1 MGKGKG
7 KGKGDAA
14 PTIANRRARR
24 DYEIL
29 DEFEAGLVLM
39 GSEVKSIRSGR
50 CSIAEAYCALVSNEV
65 FLIGCRIEPWPGAS
79 QFGHEPDR
87 SRKLLLN
94 RREIDRLSKAVH
106 AKGCTIVPLRMFFNA
121 RGLVKLRIG
130 VGRGK
135 SDYDKRQDIKK
146 RDTDRAIARVLRR
159 G

>member
-1 MGKGKG
+1 MSKA
-7 KGKGDAA
+7 KGKGDSA

-29 DEFEAGLVLM
+29 DEIEVGLVLM
-39 GSEVKSIRSGR
+39 GSEVKSIRAGR
-50 CSIAEAYCALVSNEV
+50 CSIAEGYCSLVSNEV
-65 FLIGCRIEPWPGAS
+65 FLIGCRIEPWPGAA
-79 QFGHEPDR
+79 QFGHDPDR

-94 RREIDRLSKAVH
+94 KREIERLSKAVH
-106 AKGCTIVPLRMFFNA
+106 AKGRTIVPLRMYFND

-146 RDTDRAIARVLRR
+146 RDVDRDIARVLRR

>member
-1 MGKGKG
+1 MGKSKG
-7 KGKGDAA
+7 NDKGDSA

-29 DEFEAGLVLM
+29 DEYEAGLVLM
-39 GSEVKSIRSGR
+39 GSEVKSIRAGR

-65 FLIGCRIEPWPGAS
+65 FLINCRIEPWPGAA
-79 QFGHEPDR
+79 QFGHEPER

-94 RREIDRLSKAVH
+94 KKEIERLSKAVH
-106 AKGCTIVPLRMFFNA
+106 VKGRTLVPLRMFFNA
-121 RGLVKLRIG
+121 RGLVKIKMG

-146 RDTDRAIARVLRR
+146 RDVDRDIARVMRR